1 VTAAPRVYLSRRLGR
16 AADIGRML
24 EGGGSEIRPGP
35 VAADPKVA
43 TRFGPDEIAR
53 YFRDVDALVVGSG
66 ETISAE
72 VIAGAPRL
80 RTVCCYYIGTEAID
94 LDACT
99 AAGVIVGY
107 GAVPDNYLG
116 VAEAIVMLSTALLKE
131 VPAKHAALRGGGW
144 GVADAGR
151 MVAGSTI
158 GMIGLGN
165 VGRALARRLAG
176 WDCRLLGY
184 DPYVPPADAAAQG
197 VALVDLETLLRSSD
211 IVSVQASLTAE
222 THHLIGAR
230 ELALMRPDAYL
241 VNTARGP
248 LVDEAALRGALDDGR
263 IAGAGLDVWEEEPTP
278 ADNPLRTHPRVI
290 ATGHNIGHLRRSTT
304 GWSRP
309 RWRIPCDRC
318 AASRRST
325 CAIPPRCPPGGG
337 AWPPS
342 PPRRASRSDRRAPR
356 CRGTSRRARSRN
368 SPSTAV

>member
-1 VTAAPRVYLSRRLGR
+1 MNPPPLVYVSRRLGR
-16 AADIGRML
+16 APDISRLL
-24 EGGGSEIRPGP
+24 EQGGCAIRPGP
-35 VAADPKVA
+35 PAAEPKAA
-43 TRFGPDEIAR
+43 TRFTADEITR
-53 YFRDVDALVVGSG
+53 LFGDVDAIVVGAG
-66 ETISAE
+66 ELISPE
-72 VIAGAPRL
+72 VVAGAPRVKA
-80 RTVCCYYIGTEAID
+80 VCCYYIGTEAID

-131 VPAKHAALRGGGW
+131 VPAKHAAMRGGGW
-144 GVADAGR
+144 GVPDAGR

-176 WDCRLLGY
+176 WDSRLLCH
-184 DPYVPPADAAAQG
+184 DPYVDQADAAALS
-197 VALVDLETLLRSSD
+197 VTLVDLETLLRTSD

-248 LVDEAALRGALDDGR
+248 LVDEAALRAALDHGR

-278 ADNPLRTHPRVI
+278 ADNPLRSHPRVI
-290 ATGHNIGHLRRSTT
+290 ATGHNIGHPQTLYDRMVEAAAENVLRALR
-304 GWSRP
+304 GE
-309 RWRIPCDRC
+309 
-318 AASRRST
+318 
-325 CAIPPRCPPGGG
+325 PPRYVRNPAALPAWRQRLAALSGGRTDG
-337 AWPPS
+337 CA
-342 PPRRASRSDRRAPR
+342 
-356 CRGTSRRARSRN
+356 N
-368 SPSTAV
+368 

>member
-1 VTAAPRVYLSRRLGR
+1 MTPTPLVYVSRRLGR
-16 AADIGRML
+16 AADISRRL
-24 EGGGSEIRPGP
+24 ERDGCQIRPGP
-35 VAADPKVA
+35 PATDPKVA
-43 TRFGPDEIAR
+43 TRFAANDIAR
-53 YFRDVDALVVGSG
+53 YFRDADALLVGSG
-66 ETISAE
+66 ETISRE

-80 RTVCCYYIGTEAID
+80 RTVCCYFIGTEAID

-131 VPAKHAALRGGGW
+131 VPAKHAAMRAGGW

-176 WDCRLLGY
+176 WDCRLLCY
-184 DPYVPPADAAAQG
+184 DPYVPPADAAAEG
-197 VALVDLETLLRSSD
+197 VSLVDLDLLLRSSD

-248 LVDEAALRGALDDGR
+248 LVDEAALRRALDDGR

-278 ADNPLRTHPRVI
+278 ADNPLRAHPRVI
-290 ATGHNIGHLRRSTT
+290 ATGHNIGHPQTLYDRMVEAAAENILRPLRGEPPLYVRNPAALAAWRRRLAALT
-304 GWSRP
+304 G
-309 RWRIPCDRC
+309 
-318 AASRRST
+318 
-325 CAIPPRCPPGGG
+325 
-337 AWPPS
+337 
-342 PPRRASRSDRRAPR
+342 APR
-356 CRGTSRRARSRN
+356 
-368 SPSTAV
+368 

>member
-1 VTAAPRVYLSRRLGR
+1 MNPAPLVYVSRRLGR
-16 AADIGRML
+16 APDISRLL
-24 EGGGSEIRPGP
+24 EGGGCAIRPGP
-35 VAADPKVA
+35 RAANPKEA
-43 TRFGPDEIAR
+43 TRFTAEEITR
-53 YFRDVDALVVGSG
+53 LFGDVDAIVVGSG
-66 ETISAE
+66 ELISPE
-72 VIAGAPRL
+72 VVAGAPRVK
-80 RTVCCYYIGTEAID
+80 TVCCYYIGTEAID

-99 AAGVIVGY
+99 AAGVVVGY

-131 VPAKHAALRGGGW
+131 VPAKHAAMRAGGW

-176 WDCRLLGY
+176 WDCRLLCY
-184 DPYVPPADAAAQG
+184 DPYVLPADAAAQG
-197 VALVDLETLLRSSD
+197 VALVDLDHLLGSSD

-248 LVDEAALRGALDDGR
+248 LVDEAALRRALDDGR

-278 ADNPLRTHPRVI
+278 SDNPLRAHPRVI
-290 ATGHNIGHLRRSTT
+290 ATGHNIGHPQTLYDRMVEAAAENVLRPLRGEPPLYVRNPAALAAWRQRLAALT
-304 GWSRP
+304 G
-309 RWRIPCDRC
+309 
-318 AASRRST
+318 
-325 CAIPPRCPPGGG
+325 
-337 AWPPS
+337 
-342 PPRRASRSDRRAPR
+342 APR
-356 CRGTSRRARSRN
+356 
-368 SPSTAV
+368 

>member
-1 VTAAPRVYLSRRLGR
+1 MNPPPLVYVSRRLGR
-16 AADIGRML
+16 APDISRLL
-24 EGGGSEIRPGP
+24 EQGGCTIRLGP
-35 VAADPKVA
+35 PAADPKAA
-43 TRFGPDEIAR
+43 TRFTPEEITR
-53 YFRDVDALVVGSG
+53 LFGDVDAIVVGAG
-66 ETISAE
+66 ELISPA
-72 VIAGAPRL
+72 VVAGAPRVT
-80 RTVCCYYIGTEAID
+80 TVCCYYIGTEAID

-131 VPAKHAALRGGGW
+131 VPAKHAAMRGGGW
-144 GVADAGR
+144 GVPDAGR

-176 WDCRLLGY
+176 WDCRLLCH
-184 DPYVPPADAAAQG
+184 DPYVDPAAAAALG
-197 VALVDLETLLRSSD
+197 VTLVDLETLLRSSD

-248 LVDEAALRGALDDGR
+248 LVDEAALRAALDHGR

-278 ADNPLRTHPRVI
+278 ADNPLRSHPRVI
-290 ATGHNIGHLRRSTT
+290 ATGHNIGHPQTLYDRMVEAAAENVLRALR
-304 GWSRP
+304 GEPPLYVRNP
-309 RWRIPCDRC
+309 AALPAWRQRL
-318 AASRRST
+318 AAH
-325 CAIPPRCPPGGG
+325 A
-337 AWPPS
+337 
-342 PPRRASRSDRRAPR
+342 RALR
-356 CRGTSRRARSRN
+356 
-368 SPSTAV
+368 